1 MQIALFERPY
11 SNKRFVYQILSSV
24 TARCCAIHGSKV
36 SGGAH
41 GVHVVVVALTKRA
54 APTEPQL
61 ESRTTCLRNKAPRRR
76 RCDTFTTYLP
86 YYCDYA

>member
-11 SNKRFVYQILSSV
+11 SNKRFVYQILSSA

-41 GVHVVVVALTKRA
+41 WGARGGGLPIRVHYSVR
-54 APTEPQL
+54 L
-61 ESRTTCLRNKAPRRR
+61 ELWKQG
-76 RCDTFTTYLP
+76 
-86 YYCDYA
+86 

>member
-11 SNKRFVYQILSSV
+11 SNKRFVYQILSSA

-41 GVHVVVVALTKRA
+41 WGARGGGGA
-54 APTEPQL
+54 
-61 ESRTTCLRNKAPRRR
+61 
-76 RCDTFTTYLP
+76 D
-86 YYCDYA
+86 